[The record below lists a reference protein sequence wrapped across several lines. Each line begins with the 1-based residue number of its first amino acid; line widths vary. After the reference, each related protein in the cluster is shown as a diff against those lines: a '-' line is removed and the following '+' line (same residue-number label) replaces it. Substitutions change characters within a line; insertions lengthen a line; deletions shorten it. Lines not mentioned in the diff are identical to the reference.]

1 MMMRGVEKQHSSTI
15 KSAMMGVF
23 RDNPKTREE
32 FLALVSNNRR

>member
-15 KSAMMGVF
+15 TSTMLGDF

-32 FLALVSNNRR
+32 FLTLVNR